1 MMTRSKTA
9 AKTTA
14 KTAAPLPPML
24 PPMLHEE
31 ILAEATKLAR
41 SNSDRKVTTRDI
53 RTAALLSFTGDK
65 ATTIALAA
73 AAVSRISG
81 REYTAQD
88 ILIGLK
94 VAFPDKVR
102 MSQCPSCCAM
112 GHGFTSANGYCDPCS
127 RQAAATPTAP
137 IRLDFPKKP
146 KKPVS
151 APFAIAKSTEQQLAD
166 ALAENEKFRK
176 TVNRL
181 VDTHN
186 AQKDEIAALKKELAR
201 YSNPQSRYVGI
212 DFSS

>member
-9 AKTTA
+9 A

-137 IRLDFPKKP
+137 TRLDFSKKP

-151 APFAIAKSTEQQLAD
+151 APIAKSTEQQLAD
-166 ALAENEKFRK
+166 ALAENEKFRE

-201 YSNPQSRYVGI
+201 YSNPHSRYVGI